1 MHGGKSRLETW
12 RISTEPADGH
22 SNSFFFFLPRTLAYL
37 KIPINDP
44 VDESN
49 FSFLI
54 PILACA
60 SFLGLS
66 CYLIKRR
73 AQEPRA
79 VS

>member
-1 MHGGKSRLETW
+1 MEA
-12 RISTEPADGH
+12 ADEH
-22 SNSFFFFLPRTLAYL
+22 SNSFFLFLLRTLAHL

-60 SFLGLS
+60 QFLGFS
-66 CYLIKRR
+66 CYLIKHG
-73 AQEPRA
+73 A
-79 VS
+79 